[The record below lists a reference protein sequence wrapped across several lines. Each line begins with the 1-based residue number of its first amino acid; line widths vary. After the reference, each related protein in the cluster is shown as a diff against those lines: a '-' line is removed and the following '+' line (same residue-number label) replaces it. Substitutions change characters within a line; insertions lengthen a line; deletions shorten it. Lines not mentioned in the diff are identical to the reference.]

1 MPMVCFLILVTSSP
15 LICYLPHLDLGIEIP
30 PKASSGAA
38 LPNARLI
45 SAIVIGKDDKPMTTA
60 TLALMQWGQFIN
72 HDFQSTAQFTL
83 GKE

>member
-1 MPMVCFLILVTSSP
+1 MVGILILIITIP
-15 LICYLPHLDLGIEIP
+15 LICYLPHFNLGIEIP

-45 SAIVIGKDDKPMTTA
+45 SATVIGKDDKPMTTA